1 MKQKTKTVQ
10 SINRAA
16 AILKILSAGG
26 PYSLASISQGVD
38 LSKSTVHRLL
48 KTLEASEFV
57 VQDPI
62 TRRYYLGQFIVRIA
76 SNYRISHQNLI
87 ICALDEME
95 HLRDVSG
102 ETVCLSIPMGRNRYT
117 LEELPS
123 KQNVKFTLGKGFSGP
138 LHVGSAGKAL
148 LSQLTNTEL
157 DRLLRHLNIGPNS
170 DTKPVDKKTLIAD
183 VEIARTQGYS
193 ISFGEV
199 INDAA
204 AISVPIKN
212 YICPACLSIFCPA
225 YRFNSMTKFL
235 PEMLKA
241 AEHISLESSEY
252 IT

>member
-1 MKQKTKTVQ
+1 MRNSNKSVQ
-10 SINRAA
+10 SISRAV

-26 PYSLASISQGVD
+26 RYSLTDISNSVK

-87 ICALDEME
+87 ICALGEME

-102 ETVCLSIPMGRNRYT
+102 ETVCLSISMGSNRYT

-157 DRLLRHLNIGPNS
+157 DRLLRHLNIGPDG
-170 DTKPVDKKTLIAD
+170 DTKPLDKKALIAD
-183 VEIARTQGYS
+183 VENARTQGYS

-241 AEHISLESSEY
+241 AEHISLESSKQ